1 MKKGEAEMKLAQRP
15 LGRTGRNIPCIG
27 LGCVTFGREINE
39 EASFRILDYA
49 VEKGITFL
57 DTAEA
62 YGGGQARAY
71 RKSKLGVEDVREV
84 SGEMSSSERIL
95 GRWLRARDCRNAVAI
110 CTKVSTGGRPENIAR
125 ALAGSLERL
134 GIDRVDA
141 YKLHSP
147 DPNTPIDETL
157 GALDAEVRGGR
168 IDAIGSSNYSA
179 ALMREALAV
188 SAERRYARFEITQPS
203 YSLAEREAE
212 AELFSLCRAE
222 QIAVT
227 SYSPLAAGF
236 LSGKY
241 TRDRDRFPE
250 GSRFHV
256 IPGHADVYFSERNFR
271 VTERLREKAAELG
284 LPMVRLAMAWVMT
297 HPDVTAVLVGAR
309 TEAHIDNALAA
320 YELRLDPGLRA
331 EMSAW
336 E

>member
-1 MKKGEAEMKLAQRP
+1 MRLEQRP
-15 LGRTGRNIPCIG
+15 LGRTGRTIPCIG
-27 LGCVTFGREINE
+27 LGCVTFGREIDE
-39 EASFRILDYA
+39 EASFRVLDYA
-49 VEKGITFL
+49 TEKGITFL

-95 GRWLRARDCRNAVAI
+95 GRWLRARDCRNAVMI

-125 ALAGSLERL
+125 ALAGSLDRL
-134 GIDRVDA
+134 GLDRVDV
-141 YKLHSP
+141 YKMHSP

-157 GALDAEVRGGR
+157 GALDAEVRAGR

-179 ALMREALAV
+179 AQMREALSV
-188 SAERRYARFEITQPS
+188 SAARGYARFEITQPS

-227 SYSPLAAGF
+227 TYSPLAAGF

-241 TRDRDRFPE
+241 TPDRDRFPE

-256 IPGHADVYFSERNFR
+256 IPGHADIYFSERNFR
-271 VTERLREKAAELG
+271 VMELLRKKAAELG
-284 LPMVRLAMAWVMT
+284 LPMVRLAVAWAMT

-309 TEAHIDNALAA
+309 TQAHIENALAA
-320 YELRLDPGLRA
+320 YDLRLGDRLRA
-331 EMSAW
+331 EMGKW
-336 E
+336 